1 MLAFIAALACG
12 AMAHAATGAHPE
24 QMDRNEAAATH
35 AALGESQ
42 LPRHPLEERALSA
55 PVEVLRVLPSRIAAA
70 RAARNS
76 RELALLYLAQANA
89 CRVIADWPCQ
99 RKAGALADLNARGA
113 GQPILRARALVSESR
128 ASIAMQDFTRGE
140 QFLGEAEVILKATPS
155 PELSADVYLAYS
167 SLSWALGKHA
177 LSAEYAERGLMTLP
191 SDLAPSMR
199 TRLLRN
205 LARAQA
211 QLGQARAAQV
221 TIDEARK
228 LTTRFNDPKLSG
240 EVLVEG
246 ARMARMAGDIEVQR
260 RSGRE
265 VLALA
270 EHLRNSQLEGLG
282 HEVLGLASLDAGDQ
296 AQANVELDL
305 AYRSFRA
312 LGQKRDE
319 LRVLRELLR
328 VAIDQK
334 RDRATVDGMARRF
347 LEIDGEIESSD
358 RAKAADDFDA
368 RLAYA
373 ERELDVLRL
382 KDEAVLAAERE
393 RRLAEHNRLALWAVL
408 SALVLAI
415 ALGAFFL
422 VQRRSNERLRRT
434 LDLLRDSEARAQQLS
449 QALHEQSLR
458 DALTG
463 SFNRRQL
470 ALFEETQ
477 RGTGGWGAITVD
489 LDHFKLVN
497 DTQGH
502 ERGDQ
507 VLVDFVRFLAARVQ
521 PDDVVV
527 RLGGDEFAVLLVG
540 ADAAALRAV
549 AARLRRDAAAAP
561 CAFSLGHALRAPG
574 EPLAETIARADAA
587 MYAARAASRAAA
599 RASIDGA

>member
-1 MLAFIAALACG
+1 
-12 AMAHAATGAHPE
+12 
-24 QMDRNEAAATH
+24 
-35 AALGESQ
+35 
-42 LPRHPLEERALSA
+42 
-55 PVEVLRVLPSRIAAA
+55 
-70 RAARNS
+70 
-76 RELALLYLAQANA
+76 
-89 CRVIADWPCQ
+89 
-99 RKAGALADLNARGA
+99 
-113 GQPILRARALVSESR
+113 
-128 ASIAMQDFTRGE
+128 
-140 QFLGEAEVILKATPS
+140 
-155 PELSADVYLAYS
+155 
-167 SLSWALGKHA
+167 
-177 LSAEYAERGLMTLP
+177 
-191 SDLAPSMR
+191 MR

-246 ARMARMAGDIEVQR
+246 ARMARMAGDIDAQR

-270 EHLRNSQLEGLG
+270 EQLRNSQLEGLG
-282 HEVLGLASLDAGDQ
+282 REVLGLAALDAGDQ
-296 AQANVELDL
+296 AQANGELDL

-334 RDRATVDGMARRF
+334 RDRATVDAMARRF
-347 LEIDGEIESSD
+347 LEIDNEIESSD

-470 ALFEETQ
+470 ALFEDTQ
-477 RGTGGWGAITVD
+477 RGVGGWGAITVD

-507 VLVDFVRFLAARVQ
+507 VLVDFVRFLSARVQ

-527 RLGGDEFAVLLVG
+527 RLGGDEFAVLLAG